1 MGGGMG
7 FRAMG
12 GDSTFGTAI
21 AGASPNDLRRSL
33 LSFEFAAK
41 KSSLAFVGAR
51 ESLLKMAEEGVLARR
66 WWFPW
71 WWRLWQVME

>member
-1 MGGGMG
+1 MHIGEGVKRSQLFVVVMYEW
-7 FRAMG
+7 
-12 GDSTFGTAI
+12 
-21 AGASPNDLRRSL
+21 SL

-71 WWRLWQVME
+71 WWLLLWQVME

>member
-1 MGGGMG
+1 MHIGEG
-7 FRAMG
+7 FK
-12 GDSTFGTAI
+12 STLFI
-21 AGASPNDLRRSL
+21 AVVIYEWSL

-41 KSSLAFVGAR
+41 KSSLALVGAR

-66 WWFPW
+66 CWLPW